1 MKKRHREPTGN
12 LLAQLQ
18 AHLWIKALVAAGG
31 CWVVRFFSKQFIH
44 PKNNWDILKSSMFI
58 PTSAV
63 VSSFTRV
70 ENFWSGFVQWPEFKV
85 FCMVPRR
92 ILKTCDKYT
101 RYMNRTYV
109 YETIKTN
116 KVCCSQCMIVDG
128 FHILGQKKTRYLYVY
143 VYVDVAVDV
152 DVNVNVY
159 VCCVVLCCVMLCYV
173 MYMYIRVY
181 IYTCFF

>member
-1 MKKRHREPTGN
+1 
-12 LLAQLQ
+12 
-18 AHLWIKALVAAGG
+18 
-31 CWVVRFFSKQFIH
+31 
-44 PKNNWDILKSSMFI
+44 
-58 PTSAV
+58 
-63 VSSFTRV
+63 
-70 ENFWSGFVQWPEFKV
+70 
-85 FCMVPRR
+85 MVPRR

-143 VYVDVAVDV
+143 VYVYVDVAVDV

-159 VCCVVLCCVMLCYV
+159 VCCVMLCYV

-181 IYTCFF
+181 IYMFFKRPSHDMLWPIKKKWECMMLHDDFQETMGWVYMHLPVANAEAPPSIWLVEAIKVKRCINKAWESTNLKYPL

>member
-1 MKKRHREPTGN
+1 
-12 LLAQLQ
+12 
-18 AHLWIKALVAAGG
+18 
-31 CWVVRFFSKQFIH
+31 
-44 PKNNWDILKSSMFI
+44 
-58 PTSAV
+58 
-63 VSSFTRV
+63 
-70 ENFWSGFVQWPEFKV
+70 
-85 FCMVPRR
+85 MVPRR

-116 KVCCSQCMIVDG
+116 NVFCSHCMIVDG

-159 VCCVVLCCVMLCYV
+159 VCCVVLCCVVLCCVMLCYV
-173 MYMYIRVY
+173 VMCYVMLTYMYIRIY
-181 IYTCFF
+181 IYMFF

>member
-1 MKKRHREPTGN
+1 
-12 LLAQLQ
+12 
-18 AHLWIKALVAAGG
+18 
-31 CWVVRFFSKQFIH
+31 
-44 PKNNWDILKSSMFI
+44 
-58 PTSAV
+58 
-63 VSSFTRV
+63 
-70 ENFWSGFVQWPEFKV
+70 
-85 FCMVPRR
+85 MVPRR
-92 ILKTCDKYT
+92 ILKTCDEYT

-143 VYVDVAVDV
+143 VYVYVDVAVDV

-173 MYMYIRVY
+173 MLCICTYVY
-181 IYTCFF
+181 IYIHVFLSARLMICYGQ